1 MGTHFET
8 SINTLQRKMRVKMVK
23 REQEVFMANHCTG
36 NKLKTNCLM
45 CGSYYKP
52 SPNIRSKNNLFCYLL
67 INLCWM
73 EKCHPEL
80 EVWMKNRTPQPEFN
94 SIACA
99 ASTYADLHTMEDFDR
114 RKENLACIYEKPEMS
129 VINSTDKQYVI
140 EHGQDIP
147 IVSYE
152 LLVGSNAKL
161 DTESCKRKT
170 SLPHCETPGSLDVQ
184 PDSSVTIESS
194 NMKIT
199 LWTVTFITLCVPCI
213 ACAVLLRR
221 RRTQRRNEEENNAAD
236 TEAKLIEEEKLNTNT

>member
-1 MGTHFET
+1 
-8 SINTLQRKMRVKMVK
+8 MRVKLIK
-23 REQEVFMANHCTG
+23 RDQEVFMANHCTG
-36 NKLKTNCLM
+36 SKLKTNCLM

-52 SPNIRSKNNLFCYLL
+52 SPSIRSKNNLFCYLL
-67 INLCWM
+67 INLCWID
-73 EKCHPEL
+73 KCHPEL

-129 VINSTDKQYVI
+129 FINSTDKQYVI

-152 LLVGSNAKL
+152 LLIGTNLTL

-170 SLPHCETPGSLDVQ
+170 ALPHCETPGSIDV
-184 PDSSVTIESS
+184 PTDSSVTIEIS
-194 NMKIT
+194 NMKFTLFILIT
-199 LWTVTFITLCVPCI
+199 ISVPCI
-213 ACAVLLRR
+213 ACAVLFTVNRR
-221 RRTQRRNEEENNAAD
+221 IRRQPEEDITAD
-236 TEAKLIEEEKLNTNT
+236 SEAKLAEEEKLHSNT

>member
-1 MGTHFET
+1 
-8 SINTLQRKMRVKMVK
+8 MRVKLVK
-23 REQEVFMANHCTG
+23 REQEVFIANHCTG
-36 NKLKTNCLM
+36 NKLKTNCLL

-52 SPNIRSKNNLFCYLL
+52 SATIRSKNNLFCFLL

-73 EKCHPEL
+73 DKCHPEL

-129 VINSTDKQYVI
+129 IINSTDKQYVI

-152 LLVGSNAKL
+152 LLIGTNITL
-161 DTESCKRKT
+161 DKESCKRKT
-170 SLPHCETPGSLDVQ
+170 ALPHCETSGSIDA
-184 PDSSVTIESS
+184 PSESSVTIETS

-199 LWTVTFITLCVPCI
+199 LFILITICVPCI
-213 ACAVLLRR
+213 ACAVLLAAK
-221 RRTQRRNEEENNAAD
+221 RRTRRQLEEATD
-236 TEAKLIEEEKLNTNT
+236 TETKLAEEEKMNLNI